1 MSLFNQK
8 SQIKGKEKELET
20 VFNRVN
26 DGVFS
31 LDNNWRYTFLND
43 AAMVVHPFTKKEI
56 IGKFLWEVHP
66 QIRESEFW
74 TNYQEAIKTKEVMEF
89 ESYYQPMDKWFS
101 VKVYPSDNGLTIFY
115 RDINEDK
122 KKEKALSQT
131 LKEITDYKF
140 ALDQSSIV
148 AITDQKGIITHV
160 NQNFCKI
167 SKYSEEELIGQ
178 DHRIINSGFHSKAF
192 IKNLWV
198 TIANG
203 KIWKGEMKNK
213 AKDGSFYWV
222 DTTIVPFLNEA
233 GKPYQYVAIRADIT
247 ERKQTEQA
255 LQESE
260 QLLSAIIDNSTA
272 VIYVKNLEGKY
283 LLVNRRFSELFHL
296 DIDAALDKT
305 DYDLFSKEQADAF
318 RRIDVSAAAA
328 DHALTVEEI
337 APHDDGLHTYI
348 SVKRVLKDH
357 AGQPYAI
364 FGISTDIT
372 EQKKI
377 EHNLRR
383 SLREISDYKFALD
396 ESSIVA
402 ITDQKGIIK
411 YANQNFCNISKYSV
425 DELMGQD
432 HRIINSGYHTKEFI
446 KNIWVTIANGKIWKG
461 EIKNKAKDRSHYWV
475 DTTIVPF
482 LNDEGKPYQYMA
494 IRADITSRKE
504 IEESLEKTLK
514 EVTDYKY
521 ALDESSIVAIT
532 DQKGI
537 IKYANH
543 NFCKIS
549 KFSYDE
555 LIGQDHR
562 IINSGYHPKEFI
574 RNLWTTIANG
584 KIWRG
589 ELKNKAK
596 DGTPYWVDTT
606 IIPFLNQEG
615 KPYQY
620 VAIRADITQRK
631 QGEQDIRILNEEL
644 EKRVR
649 ERTEEIESFSY
660 SVSHDLR
667 APLRAVHGYAR
678 ILEEEYKNI
687 FDSEGHRLLGE
698 VQQNAKK
705 MGVLIDDLL
714 SFSRL
719 GRKEVEKS
727 FIDMN
732 KLIEVALKEVY
743 QTYNHPVEIKCGD
756 LHPAI
761 GDYALML
768 HVMTN
773 LLSNAIKYSSREE
786 KPLIEIQSQK
796 TKGEQIYSISDNG
809 VGFEMEYVHKLF
821 GVFQR
826 LHSNEE
832 FPGTGVGLAI
842 VQRIIHKH
850 NGRIWAAAKPGNGAT
865 FYFSLPEIDEL

>member
-1 MSLFNQK
+1 MSKKVFAYTAAFILLLVVLLFFNRTYQELTTYAELYNRQNNVYNSFQNLHNKINNAAILTPDLTKANAASDEKLFLTDSSLIIQQLDLLRSTVKDSVNVQIAEKLDKIIRPELSWLINSNVSDSFIHHRSPAHIASFQQINTLIASAIQRTNYLIEFHKKLLDDEMTKIKIWISAFIILSGLLLIYTSMSLFNQK

-148 AITDQKGIITHV
+148 AVTDQKGIIKHV

-167 SKYSEEELIGQ
+167 SRYSEEELIGQ
-178 DHRIINSGFHSKAF
+178 DHRVINSGFHSKDF
-192 IKNLWV
+192 IRNLWV

-318 RRIDVSAAAA
+318 RRIDVLAAAA
-328 DHALTVEEI
+328 DHALTEEEV

-446 KNIWVTIANGKIWKG
+446 KNIWVTIANGEIWKG
-461 EIKNKAKDRSHYWV
+461 EIKNKAKDGSYYWV

-482 LNDEGKPYQYMA
+482 LNEEGKPYQYMA

-504 IEESLEKTLK
+504 I
-514 EVTDYKY
+514 
-521 ALDESSIVAIT
+521 
-532 DQKGI
+532 
-537 IKYANH
+537 
-543 NFCKIS
+543 
-549 KFSYDE
+549 
-555 LIGQDHR
+555 
-562 IINSGYHPKEFI
+562 
-574 RNLWTTIANG
+574 
-584 KIWRG
+584 
-589 ELKNKAK
+589 
-596 DGTPYWVDTT
+596 
-606 IIPFLNQEG
+606 
-615 KPYQY
+615 
-620 VAIRADITQRK
+620 
-631 QGEQDIRILNEEL
+631 
-644 EKRVR
+644 
-649 ERTEEIESFSY
+649 
-660 SVSHDLR
+660 
-667 APLRAVHGYAR
+667 
-678 ILEEEYKNI
+678 
-687 FDSEGHRLLGE
+687 
-698 VQQNAKK
+698 
-705 MGVLIDDLL
+705 
-714 SFSRL
+714 
-719 GRKEVEKS
+719 
-727 FIDMN
+727 
-732 KLIEVALKEVY
+732 
-743 QTYNHPVEIKCGD
+743 
-756 LHPAI
+756 
-761 GDYALML
+761 
-768 HVMTN
+768 
-773 LLSNAIKYSSREE
+773 
-786 KPLIEIQSQK
+786 
-796 TKGEQIYSISDNG
+796 
-809 VGFEMEYVHKLF
+809 
-821 GVFQR
+821 
-826 LHSNEE
+826 
-832 FPGTGVGLAI
+832 
-842 VQRIIHKH
+842 
-850 NGRIWAAAKPGNGAT
+850 
-865 FYFSLPEIDEL
+865 